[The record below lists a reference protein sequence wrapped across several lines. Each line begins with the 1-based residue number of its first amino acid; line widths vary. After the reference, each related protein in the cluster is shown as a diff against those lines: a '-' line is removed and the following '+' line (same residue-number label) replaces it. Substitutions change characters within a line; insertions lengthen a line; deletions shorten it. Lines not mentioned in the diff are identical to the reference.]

1 MNDEVPLSTINS
13 ANNTILFILAVLVL
27 SYSFFSASETAFS
40 SLNRVKIKALA
51 NSGNK
56 KAIQTLKLDEQFS
69 KLLTSILIGNTIVN
83 VVSASLATELFI
95 NLLGNNG
102 VMVSSIVM
110 TLTIMVIG
118 EILPK
123 TFAKR
128 MPEKFAMAVTPLL
141 KILVFIFTPL
151 TIIFNFFEKI
161 LNKKIDEDD
170 TYSTEE
176 FITMVEEANEE
187 GDMEDHEAEIIT
199 NALEFN
205 DLDVGEIY
213 TPRIE
218 LVAIDIDKHTIE
230 DIERM
235 YRDSGFSRLPVYKDS
250 IDNIIGVLHEKDFYY
265 HLFYEKSTDIKSI
278 LKTVLFTSSQVKIS
292 SLLKQFQKSKTHMA
306 IVCDEYGGTDGIITM
321 EDILEELV
329 GEIYDE
335 HDEVI
340 EYYTKIDDNTYLVK
354 ADLDIE
360 DLFEH
365 FSIEC
370 DEEFEFNTTS
380 AWVIDNFDRIPE
392 VGESFDY
399 KNMHIEVSEADEK
412 KINQIKITFIENDD
426 N

>member
-1 MNDEVPLSTINS
+1 MN
-13 ANNTILFILAVLVL
+13 NNTILIILAVLVI

-56 KAIQTLKLDEQFS
+56 KAIATLKLDEKFS
-69 KLLTSILIGNTIVN
+69 KLLTTILIGNTIVN
-83 VVSASLATELFI
+83 VVSASLATEFFI
-95 NLLGNNG
+95 NLFNEKG
-102 VMVSSIVM
+102 VAISSVVM
-110 TLTIMVIG
+110 TLVIMIIG

-123 TFAKR
+123 TIAKHV
-128 MPEKFAMAVTPLL
+128 PEKFALAVTPILN
-141 KILVFIFTPL
+141 ILVFIFSPL
-151 TIIFNFFEKI
+151 TFIFNYLENI
-161 LNKKIDEDD
+161 LNKLYKDEDE

-187 GDMEDHEAEIIT
+187 GDMEDHEADLIT

-213 TPRIE
+213 TPRIDI
-218 LVAIDIDKHTIE
+218 VAIDIDNDSIE
-230 DIERM
+230 DIEIK
-235 YRDSGFSRLPVYKDS
+235 YRDSGFSRLPVYKNS
-250 IDNIIGVLHEKDFYY
+250 IDNVIGVLLEKDFYY

-278 LKTVLFTSSQVKIS
+278 LKDVIYTSPQVKIS
-292 SLLKQFQKSKTHMA
+292 SQLKQFQKSKSHMA

-354 ADLDIE
+354 GDLDIE
-360 DLFEH
+360 DFFEH
-365 FSIEC
+365 FAIEC

-380 AWVIDNFDRIPE
+380 AWVIDMLDKIPD
-392 VGESFDY
+392 VGDSFDY
-399 KNMHIEVSEADEK
+399 KNMHIEVTKADEK
-412 KINQIKITFIENDD
+412 KVEEIKLNIMPKDDENE
-426 N
+426 